1 MRAKAGERYG
11 AFVAALS
18 CQLANGPK
26 LRQEISEDVDRVRG
40 SDCADKTRAQR
51 LEDGAGVLA
60 RCGFHQAAFFF
71 SSAG

>member
-1 MRAKAGERYG
+1 MV
-11 AFVAALS
+11 VAALGR
-18 CQLANGPK
+18 LANGPK

-40 SDCADKTRAQR
+40 SDCADKTRARR

-60 RCGFHQAAFFF
+60 RCRFHQAAFFF